1 MQRWPI
7 EQLCCG
13 DLLLSQGN
21 FQLSRMM
28 AWNAECPYSHAA
40 IMVAPDAF
48 AEARPPRVQ
57 RRPVT
62 DLLAAR
68 QRLRFVD
75 VWRPLNPDGSELS
88 PTQRRRIAEVAGQW
102 LDWPFASY
110 AKMGW
115 LALQTLVRHKL
126 GAAHWRLPAPRDAG
140 VSCTEFV
147 CRVLQQVLP
156 LRLVPRVRDPAVAT
170 AAHLRAL
177 EPHAVITLD
186 LCSTPV
192 FRPLG
197 RLELAPRGPS
207 SREPAPCW
215 MEVTT

>member
-1 MQRWPI
+1 MQTWPL
-7 EQLCCG
+7 EQLRCG

-21 FQLSRMM
+21 FHLSRMM

-57 RRPVT
+57 RRLVT

-68 QRLRFVD
+68 DRLRFVD

-88 PTQRRRIAEVAGQW
+88 ALQRRQVAEVAGQW

-126 GAAHWRLPAPRDAG
+126 GAVHWRLPAPRDVG

-156 LRLVPRVRDPAVAT
+156 LQLAPRVRDRSTGRP
-170 AAHLRAL
+170 AHLRAL
-177 EPHAVITLD
+177 EPHAVITVD
-186 LCSTPV
+186 LCSTPAV
-192 FRPLG
+192 CPLG
-197 RLELAPRGPS
+197 RLELLPRARTA
-207 SREPAPCW
+207 REPARCW